1 MSKNFKKILILFLTL
16 FLFYF
21 AIGLVFSYFLNTLDY
36 YNIFFGSDSNRVFID
51 LTVRVA
57 NHYRTSV
64 HPLFVIL
71 FQPLVKILNFGLN
84 NSILSSLALQSFFNA
99 GSLTIIY
106 LFLEKINLNNKV
118 KKSLFL
124 IMAIS
129 FGQIVYSATLET
141 YPFAQFFLIL
151 LFYFAYCKKDKTLLL
166 RDYIIFTLLGVGCLS
181 VTLTNYFVY
190 LLVMFYIIFFNDKS
204 GKKIINKLSILFL
217 CILASFGITVVLS
230 ELQAVL
236 FPDSSLF
243 FLDNLKAIF
252 MHSSEELNYVE
263 KFSLLSVVRQIKT
276 VFSYSFI
283 SPKVDLIFDE
293 TNMVL
298 NFDSMYF
305 INKLIVIFTILLI
318 GILIVNFVKKEKR
331 NLMKHSFFL
340 LLIVSFAFNFCLH
353 LFYGNSESFL
363 YILHYQFLLIL
374 ITAYLIQ
381 FVDKKY
387 QKFSEIVLLTFLMLE
402 LILNS
407 ISVFK
412 MFDLLKNVYEI
423 RMNIDLVLLII
434 YIICSYIIIC
444 LAGIPKKWKIA
455 SCIILTVILAFTFNK
470 IDYTLKTKNEM
481 LNYIDATY
489 EKQYDLYSNQLE
501 KLKNEYN
508 VNVAYN
514 NSDKLYLFGMGN
526 RKKLL
531 YTNGILYDLKNKTIL
546 YNFYPIG
553 EMIIPNMYT
562 VSLKDKN
569 GNKYVIYENEDGI
582 YLKTNDEDKV
592 SLDDS
597 EKINLPDFNNF
608 KYSEILKV
616 LHQEILFNID
626 NNELKPNILVYDN
639 GWYRDAMMGAMV
651 LEKTFNLNLIKP
663 WVDRIN
669 NIYDEQN
676 GTKEADNLGE
686 LLYLISVTNSSNPII
701 NEIFSE
707 VERIKNENNTNYII
721 GSTDN
726 QILAYYPTAVLKFAL
741 ERENYDAFVE
751 LPKEYD
757 NYTSLVWFYDKD
769 KNINADIDDIQFP
782 YLGWARYHTNKKSN
796 LYICDS
802 LYPLSYEKNAAFADY
817 KKLDENIN
825 FYKENSISPTHV
837 WDAAE
842 KFLLLYE
849 VQ

>member
-1 MSKNFKKILILFLTL
+1 MDKRFRRILILFLTL

-21 AIGLVFSYFLNTLDY
+21 TIGLVFSYFLNTLDY

-84 NSILSSLALQSFFNA
+84 NNVLASLTLQSFFNA

-106 LFLEKINLNNKV
+106 LFLEKMNLNNKV
-118 KKSLFL
+118 KKYLFL
-124 IMAIS
+124 IMTIS

-166 RDYIIFTLLGVGCLS
+166 RDYTVFTLLGVCCLS

-190 LLVMFYIIFFNDKS
+190 LLVMFYMIFFNDKS
-204 GKKIINKLSILFL
+204 RKKIVNKLGILFL

-252 MHSSEELNYVE
+252 THSSEELNYVE
-263 KFSLLSVVRQIKT
+263 KFSLFSVVRQMKT

-283 SPKVDLIFDE
+283 SPKVGLTFDE

-298 NFDSMYF
+298 SFDSMYF
-305 INKLIVIFTILLI
+305 INKLIVIFTVLLV
-318 GILIVNFVKKEKR
+318 GTLMVNFVKKEKE

-340 LLIVSFAFNFCLH
+340 LLIVSFMFNFCLH
-353 LFYGNSESFL
+353 LFYGNSEGFL

-374 ITAYLIQ
+374 IIAYLIQ
-381 FVDKKY
+381 FIDKKY
-387 QKFSEIVLLTFLMLE
+387 QKFDEIVLFTFLILE
-402 LILNS
+402 FVLNI
-407 ISVFK
+407 ISVSK

-423 RMNIDLVLLII
+423 RMNVDLVLLII
-434 YIICSYIIIC
+434 YIICSCVIIC
-444 LAGIPKKWKIA
+444 LASINRKLKVA
-455 SCIILTVILAFTFNK
+455 LCIILTVILTFTFNK
-470 IDYTLKTKNEM
+470 INYTLKAKNEM

-489 EKQYDLYSNQLE
+489 EKQYDLYLNQLG
-501 KLKNEYN
+501 KLKKEYN
-508 VNVAYN
+508 VSVAYN
-514 NSDKLYLFGMGN
+514 NSSKLYLFGMGN

-546 YNFYPIG
+546 YNFYPTG

-569 GNKYVIYENEDGI
+569 GNKYIIYENEDGI

-592 SLDDS
+592 SLDNN
-597 EKINLPDFNNF
+597 ERINLPDFNNF

-626 NNELKPNILVYDN
+626 NSELKPNILVYDN
-639 GWYRDAMMGAMV
+639 GWYRDAMMGAMA
-651 LEKTFNLNLIKP
+651 LEKTSNLNLIKP
-663 WVDRIN
+663 WIDKID

-686 LLYLISVTNSSNPII
+686 LLYLISATDSNNII
-701 NEIFSE
+701 IDEIFSE
-707 VERIKNENNTNYII
+707 VERIKNENNTSYIM
-721 GSTDN
+721 GYTDN
-726 QILAYYPTAVLKFAL
+726 QILSYYPTAILKFAI
-741 ERENYDAFVE
+741 EKEDYDISVE

-757 NYTSLVWFYDKD
+757 NYASLVWFYDKN
-769 KNINADIDDIQFP
+769 KNIDANIDDIQFP

-796 LYICDS
+796 LYICDN

-817 KKLDENIN
+817 KKLDENIG
-825 FYKENSISPTHV
+825 FYKENNISPTHV

-842 KFLLLYE
+842 KFLFLYE